1 MLTHHH
7 ITRLFAA
14 ALTVVLFLLPA
25 RAADTLRVTFVGDVL
40 LDRGVRERID
50 SAGPDALFSPSADS
64 LLRSSHFVVANLE
77 CPATHIVA
85 PVQKKYIFRGDP
97 EHLATLR
104 RHGITHLDL
113 ANNHSIDQG
122 RAGLVDTW
130 RNVTAAGII
139 PFGAGNTMSEAAE
152 PLVIRAAGDPGLSP
166 QASTPSCLSPQ
177 NGDLRNIYVVPT
189 LRLAL
194 ENFSYL
200 TGKPCVSQEPEDS
213 LVARIHGIRDKD
225 PSAVIVVC
233 PHWGAEHAL
242 RPLALQ
248 KRLDRMIDAGADII
262 IGHHTHTWQT
272 VEEYQGKHIYYS
284 IGNFIFDQHKA
295 INTRACVVKVT
306 VDADSVKAETIAV
319 EIRQCV
325 PHICKTE

>member
-1 MLTHHH
+1 MHSCDYV
-7 ITRLFAA
+7 I
-14 ALTVVLFLLPA
+14 
-25 RAADTLRVTFVGDVL
+25 G
-40 LDRGVRERID
+40 
-50 SAGPDALFSPSADS
+50 
-64 LLRSSHFVVANLE
+64 NLE
-77 CPATHIVA
+77 CPATNIHQPDYKLYV
-85 PVQKKYIFRGDP
+85 FRADP
-97 EHLATLR
+97 EWLPALKA
-104 RHGITHLDL
+104 HGITHLNL

-152 PLVIRAAGDPGLSP
+152 PLIIRAAGEPGLSP
-166 QASTPSCLSPQ
+166 QVSLPSCLSPQ

-200 TGKPCVSQEPEDS
+200 TGKPSVSQEPEDS

-248 KRLDRMIDAGADII
+248 KRLAHRMIDAGADII

-272 VEEYQGKHIYYS
+272 VEEYQGKRIYYS
-284 IGNFIFDQHKA
+284 IGNVIFDQHKA

>member
-1 MLTHHH
+1 MSISSIALAVSL
-7 ITRLFAA
+7 LF
-14 ALTVVLFLLPA
+14 T
-25 RAADTLRVTFVGDVL
+25 GDIL
-40 LDRGVRERID
+40 LDRGVRETIEHKGID
-50 SAGPDALFSPSADS
+50 HLFTREVDS
-64 LLRSSHFVVANLE
+64 LLHSCDYVIGNLE
-77 CPATHIVA
+77 CPATNIHQPDYKLYV
-85 PVQKKYIFRGDP
+85 FRADP
-97 EHLATLR
+97 EWLPALKA
-104 RHGITHLDL
+104 HGITHLNL

-166 QASTPSCLSPQ
+166 QVSLPSCLSPQ

-213 LVARIHGIRDKD
+213 LVAHIHGIRDKD

-233 PHWGAEHAL
+233 PHWGAEHTL

-248 KRLDRMIDAGADII
+248 KRLAHRMIDAGADII

-272 VEEYQGKHIYYS
+272 VEEYQGKRIYYS

>member
-1 MLTHHH
+1 MSISSIALAVSL
-7 ITRLFAA
+7 LF
-14 ALTVVLFLLPA
+14 T
-25 RAADTLRVTFVGDVL
+25 GDIL
-40 LDRGVRERID
+40 LDRGVRETIEHKGID
-50 SAGPDALFSPSADS
+50 HLFTREVDS
-64 LLRSSHFVVANLE
+64 LFHSCDYVIGNLE
-77 CPATHIVA
+77 CPATNIHQPDYKLYV
-85 PVQKKYIFRGDP
+85 FRADP
-97 EHLATLR
+97 EWLPALKA
-104 RHGITHLDL
+104 HGITHLNL

-139 PFGAGNTMSEAAE
+139 PCGAGNTMSEAAE
-152 PLVIRAAGDPGLSP
+152 PLVIRAAGETGLS
-166 QASTPSCLSPQ
+166 QQVSLPSCLSPQ

-248 KRLDRMIDAGADII
+248 KRLAHRMIDAGADII

-272 VEEYQGKHIYYS
+272 VEEYQGKRIYYS

>member
-1 MLTHHH
+1 MSISSIALAVSL
-7 ITRLFAA
+7 LF
-14 ALTVVLFLLPA
+14 TGDILLE
-25 RAADTLRVTFVGDVL
+25 
-40 LDRGVRERID
+40 RGVRETIEHKGID
-50 SAGPDALFSPSADS
+50 HLFTREVDS
-64 LLRSSHFVVANLE
+64 LLHSCDYVIGNLE
-77 CPATHIVA
+77 CPATNIHQPDYKLYV
-85 PVQKKYIFRGDP
+85 FRADP
-97 EHLATLR
+97 EWLPALKA
-104 RHGITHLDL
+104 HGITHLNL

-166 QASTPSCLSPQ
+166 QVSLPSCLSPQ
-177 NGDLRNIYVVPT
+177 NGALRNIY
-189 LRLAL
+189 
-194 ENFSYL
+194 FSYL

-233 PHWGAEHAL
+233 PHWGAEHTQ

-248 KRLDRMIDAGADII
+248 KRLAHRMIDAGADII

-272 VEEYQGKHIYYS
+272 VEEYQGKRIYYS

>member
-1 MLTHHH
+1 MSISSIALAVSL
-7 ITRLFAA
+7 LF
-14 ALTVVLFLLPA
+14 T
-25 RAADTLRVTFVGDVL
+25 GDIL
-40 LDRGVRERID
+40 LDRGVRETIEHKGID
-50 SAGPDALFSPSADS
+50 HLFTREVDS
-64 LLRSSHFVVANLE
+64 LLHSCDYVIGNLE
-77 CPATHIVA
+77 CPATNIHQPDYKLYV
-85 PVQKKYIFRGDP
+85 FRADP
-97 EHLATLR
+97 DWLPALKA
-104 RHGITHLDL
+104 HGITHLNL

-152 PLVIRAAGDPGLSP
+152 PLVIRAAEDPGLSP
-166 QASTPSCLSPQ
+166 QVSLPSCLSPQ

-200 TGKPCVSQEPEDS
+200 TGKPSVSQEPEDS

-248 KRLDRMIDAGADII
+248 KRLAHRMINAGADII

-272 VEEYQGKHIYYS
+272 VEEYQGKRIYYS

>member
-1 MLTHHH
+1 MSISSIALAVSL
-7 ITRLFAA
+7 LF
-14 ALTVVLFLLPA
+14 T
-25 RAADTLRVTFVGDVL
+25 GDIL
-40 LDRGVRERID
+40 LDRGVRETIEHKGID
-50 SAGPDALFSPSADS
+50 HLFTREVDS
-64 LLRSSHFVVANLE
+64 LLHSCDYVIGNLE
-77 CPATHIVA
+77 CPATNIHQPDYKLYV
-85 PVQKKYIFRGDP
+85 FRADP
-97 EHLATLR
+97 EWLPALKA
-104 RHGITHLDL
+104 HGITHLNL

-152 PLVIRAAGDPGLSP
+152 PLVIRAAGEHGLSP
-166 QASTPSCLSPQ
+166 QVSLPSCLSPQ

-248 KRLDRMIDAGADII
+248 KRLAHRMIDAGADII

-272 VEEYQGKHIYYS
+272 VEEYQGKRIYYS

>member
-1 MLTHHH
+1 MSISSIALAVSL
-7 ITRLFAA
+7 LF
-14 ALTVVLFLLPA
+14 T
-25 RAADTLRVTFVGDVL
+25 GDIL
-40 LDRGVRERID
+40 LDRGVRETIEHKGID
-50 SAGPDALFSPSADS
+50 HLFTREVDS
-64 LLRSSHFVVANLE
+64 LLHSCDYVIGNLE
-77 CPATHIVA
+77 CPATNIHQPDYKLYV
-85 PVQKKYIFRGDP
+85 FRADP
-97 EHLATLR
+97 EWLPALKA
-104 RHGITHLDL
+104 HGITHLNL

-152 PLVIRAAGDPGLSP
+152 PLIIRAAGEPGLSP
-166 QASTPSCLSPQ
+166 QVSLPSCLSPQ

-213 LVARIHGIRDKD
+213 LVARIHDIRDKD

-248 KRLDRMIDAGADII
+248 KRLAHRMIDAGADII

-272 VEEYQGKHIYYS
+272 VEEYQGKRIYYS
-284 IGNFIFDQHKA
+284 ICNFIFDQHKA